1 MKSVELTKIK
11 KFSLIDIP
19 KPKIT
24 NKNDIL
30 IKVKSVGLCGSDIHY
45 YKTGRIGNQIVKY
58 PFIIGHEMSGIIE
71 EVGDRASKLKKGDR
85 VAIDPLV
92 SCYQCDQCRLGRYH
106 TCRNQK
112 FLGCP
117 GQIEGCL
124 KEFIVLPEKCCYP
137 IPEKMDYDT
146 AVLCEPLSI
155 GYYAV
160 SFAENLKNKNIGIF
174 GAGPI
179 GLSVLI
185 TAKYLGANKIY
196 TVDKLDYRLG
206 IAKNQ
211 GAFWTGNINKT
222 DCVKEINKL
231 ESNQLDF
238 IFECCGEQE
247 AVDKSL
253 QLLKPGGKLIIIGI
267 PEFESYTF
275 DAHLMRRN
283 ELTVQNIRRQNEY
296 MGKTIKAVS
305 KNKLNPDFMI
315 THHFKLEETE
325 KAFQLLSNY
334 GDNMIKAIINFD

>member
-1 MKSVELTKIK
+1 MKAVELTKIK
-11 KFSLIDIP
+11 KFSYIDIP
-19 KPKIT
+19 KPKI
-24 NKNDIL
+24 KNNTDVL

-71 EVGDRASKLKKGDR
+71 EAGDRASVKVGDR

-92 SCYQCDQCRLGRYH
+92 SCFQCYQCKIGRYN

-117 GQIEGCL
+117 GQLEGCL
-124 KEFIVLPEKCCYP
+124 KEYIVLPASCCYP
-137 IPEKMDYDT
+137 IPEKMSYNT

-155 GYYAV
+155 GYYAT
-160 SFAENLKNKNIGIF
+160 SFADTLKNKNIGIF

-185 TAKYLGANKIY
+185 AGKHLGANKIY
-196 TVDKLDYRLG
+196 VFDKLGYRLD
-206 IAKNQ
+206 IAKTQ
-211 GAFWTGNINKT
+211 KAFWTGNVDKI
-222 DCVKEINKL
+222 DCVAEINKL
-231 ESNQLDF
+231 ENNQLDY
-238 IFECCGEQE
+238 IFECCGEQS
-247 AVDKSL
+247 AVDQAL
-253 QLLKPGGKLIIIGI
+253 QLVKPGGKFIIIGI
-267 PEFESYTF
+267 PEFESYSF

-283 ELTVQNIRRQNEY
+283 ELTVQNVRRQNEY
-296 MGKTIKAVS
+296 MDKTIKAVY

-325 KAFQLLSNY
+325 KAFQLLSDY
-334 GDNMIKAIINFD
+334 KDNIIKAVITFD